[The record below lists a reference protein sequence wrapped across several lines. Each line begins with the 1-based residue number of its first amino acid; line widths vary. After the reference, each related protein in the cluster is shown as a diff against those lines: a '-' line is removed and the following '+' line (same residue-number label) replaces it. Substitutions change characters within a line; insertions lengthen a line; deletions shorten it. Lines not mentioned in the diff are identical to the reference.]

1 MKSKAIHLL
10 LFGAIKGTRG
20 ATGWSRLSLCLTQT
34 WFNYFEWERMEL
46 VVDSEGTAVWMAWV
60 SMGGGEMQVGVSITV
75 EKAYLARSG

>member
-1 MKSKAIHLL
+1 
-10 LFGAIKGTRG
+10 
-20 ATGWSRLSLCLTQT
+20 
-34 WFNYFEWERMEL
+34 MEL